1 MTVTLDS
8 NTATEGAEGAIGQV
22 ARVIGPVVDVEFP
35 ADQMPDIYN
44 ALLIDI
50 EAGEQT
56 RTIYAEVALH
66 VGDQHGAR
74 FR

>member
-8 NTATEGAEGAIGQV
+8 NSTEAGTEGGVGRV

-44 ALLIDI
+44 ASADRHRHRCRRHRRGFAHHLRRGGT
-50 EAGEQT
+50 AH
-56 RTIYAEVALH
+56 R
-66 VGDQHGAR
+66 
-74 FR
+74 